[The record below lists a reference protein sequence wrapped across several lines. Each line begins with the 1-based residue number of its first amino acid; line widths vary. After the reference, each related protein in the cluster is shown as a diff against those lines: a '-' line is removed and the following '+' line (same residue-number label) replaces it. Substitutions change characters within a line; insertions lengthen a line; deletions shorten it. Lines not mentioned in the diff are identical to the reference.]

1 MRAAF
6 PSFSSGGH
14 REFLHAKTKKTTAN
28 AVVKNVCKDGNRAY
42 EIKKPVSNLYDGT
55 LCSDSRAQT
64 ILRALLHDKQFIDL
78 ITLQIFSLAA
88 SSEYSN
94 SQRDFERLLS
104 LITGSILCLRW
115 KPWQPES
122 GSAINLKAVP
132 ALCLCRKP

>member
-1 MRAAF
+1 M
-6 PSFSSGGH
+6 
-14 REFLHAKTKKTTAN
+14 
-28 AVVKNVCKDGNRAY
+28 
-42 EIKKPVSNLYDGT
+42 SNLYNGT

-64 ILRALLHDKQFIDL
+64 ILRALLHDKQFIAL